1 MDKNKEKNNDL
12 ETIFGMNRVMFFVIV
27 ALVCILSISVG
38 IYASV
43 FYKYKEKDPFVLG
56 MGIKNTQEE
65 EKLNSLSRD
74 FLKIFTNDVS
84 GNTTL
89 NNIKRLENSKQSLV
103 YTKDSSNQEDSDTY
117 KIHVNV
123 PTINISSSN
132 TDRIN
137 SQIHRDY
144 WDKVSYIMDSA
155 TTLYDYNVNYKA
167 YLNGHMLSLII
178 NETEVEGSSVQTS
191 KIATYNINLN
201 NNESLTLKDVLQ
213 VKGYTEKEVQD
224 RIYDE
229 LKALNKSDED
239 LAKTMP
245 SVNVMIR
252 DLSNE
257 MYKVENTRNCIV
269 DDQGYLY
276 IIYAYGNT
284 TNTTKIDVI
293 IFE

>member
-1 MDKNKEKNNDL
+1 M
-12 ETIFGMNRVMFFVIV
+12 
-27 ALVCILSISVG
+27 
-38 IYASV
+38 
-43 FYKYKEKDPFVLG
+43 
-56 MGIKNTQEE
+56 
-65 EKLNSLSRD
+65 
-74 FLKIFTNDVS
+74 
-84 GNTTL
+84 
-89 NNIKRLENSKQSLV
+89 ENSKQSLV

-257 MYKVENTRNCIV
+257 MYKVENTRNFIV